1 MTKYIENLNL
11 YLDARKIK
19 QTYLSM
25 KTGIDAKK
33 MSRILTGVQDIT
45 GTDME
50 KISAALGENTE
61 YFLRDPFPVP
71 QMYEQEPEKGLGILV
86 KGDNSYMET
95 IMNLTKYFDDHNVD
109 DVNLE
114 LEGMYVE
121 CQGDDVIVFFPNIEA

>member
-1 MTKYIENLNL
+1 MTIAEAIREYVNE
-11 YLDARKIK
+11 
-19 QTYLSM
+19 
-25 KTGIDAKK
+25 
-33 MSRILTGVQDIT
+33 
-45 GTDME
+45 
-50 KISAALGENTE
+50 TE
-61 YFLRDPFPVP
+61 GLEF
-71 QMYEQEPEKGLGILV
+71 YEQEPV

>member
-33 MSRILTGVQDIT
+33 MSRILNGVQDIT

-61 YFLRDPFPVP
+61 YFYGIRF
-71 QMYEQEPEKGLGILV
+71 QFRECMSRSRKKSRFMQESLQRNRKR
-86 KGDNSYMET
+86 
-95 IMNLTKYFDDHNVD
+95 
-109 DVNLE
+109 
-114 LEGMYVE
+114 
-121 CQGDDVIVFFPNIEA
+121 

>member
-33 MSRILTGVQDIT
+33 MSRILNGVQDIT
-45 GTDME
+45 GMDME

-61 YFLRDPFPVP
+61 YFLQDPFPGAGKSHVLRRRAC
-71 QMYEQEPEKGLGILV
+71 KGTG
-86 KGDNSYMET
+86 KDS
-95 IMNLTKYFDDHNVD
+95 KYFIEIIRKYRRSN
-109 DVNLE
+109 
-114 LEGMYVE
+114 E
-121 CQGDDVIVFFPNIEA
+121 CKGKILKHIEVVFII

>member
-1 MTKYIENLNL
+1 
-11 YLDARKIK
+11 
-19 QTYLSM
+19 
-25 KTGIDAKK
+25 
-33 MSRILTGVQDIT
+33 
-45 GTDME
+45 
-50 KISAALGENTE
+50 
-61 YFLRDPFPVP
+61 
-71 QMYEQEPEKGLGILV
+71 MYEQEPEKGLGILV

>member
-1 MTKYIENLNL
+1 MTKYIGNLNL

-61 YFLRDPFPVP
+61 YFLQDPFPVP
-71 QMYEQEPEKGLGILV
+71 QMCEQESEKVTFYAGEPAKEQEKIANTLLKLLEKIDEV
-86 KGDNSYMET
+86 MSAKGRF
-95 IMNLTKYFDDHNVD
+95 L
-109 DVNLE
+109 
-114 LEGMYVE
+114 
-121 CQGDDVIVFFPNIEA
+121 NISR

>member
-33 MSRILTGVQDIT
+33 MSRILNGVQDIT

-61 YFLRDPFPVP
+61 YFFTGSGF
-71 QMYEQEPEKGLGILV
+71 QF
-86 KGDNSYMET
+86 SA
-95 IMNLTKYFDDHNVD
+95 NV
-109 DVNLE
+109 
-114 LEGMYVE
+114 
-121 CQGDDVIVFFPNIEA
+121 